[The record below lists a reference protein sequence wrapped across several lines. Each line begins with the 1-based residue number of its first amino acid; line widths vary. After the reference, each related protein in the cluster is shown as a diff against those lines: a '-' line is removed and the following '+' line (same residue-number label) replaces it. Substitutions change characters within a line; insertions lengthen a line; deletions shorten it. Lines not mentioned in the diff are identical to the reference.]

1 MGTGNKAKKKKK
13 KKEVEGNFN
22 YDDLSTTAQYDNKEV
37 LTSGNPE
44 IDKKMGGGIPI
55 GSLTLIEGPNDC
67 GKSVLTQQLLWGA
80 AQQGFH
86 TAVYTTENTIKSL
99 LKQMDS
105 LALNVTDFFLLGH
118 LKIFPLSV
126 EGTECA
132 DVNLLS
138 TIVNAVMETKIE
150 VVIIDSLSIFTIH
163 STDSDIL
170 NFFTSCKDM
179 CDSGKTFL
187 IIIHDFAVGITML
200 TRLRSMCDAHI
211 ALRLDKSDLTVIKAM
226 EIMKIRGAQLTTGN
240 ILHFEVEPEFGLRII
255 PVLRARV

>member
-1 MGTGNKAKKKKK
+1 MGRGNKAKKK
-13 KKEVEGNFN
+13 KKEVEGNYN
-22 YDDLSTTAQYDNKEV
+22 DDDVSIVAHYRNKEV

-55 GSLTLIEGPNDC
+55 GSLTLIEGPNDS

-86 TAVYTTENTIKSL
+86 IAVYTTENTIKTL

-126 EGTECA
+126 ERAECA

-138 TIVNAVMETKIE
+138 TIVSTVVETKIE
-150 VVIIDSLSIFTIH
+150 VVIIDSLTVLTSH
-163 STDSDIL
+163 SSDSDIL
-170 NFFTSCKDM
+170 NFFTTCKNM

-187 IIIHDFAVGITML
+187 MIIHDYAVGLNML
-200 TRLRSMCDAHI
+200 SRLRSMCDAHI
-211 ALRLDKSDLTVIKAM
+211 TLRLDKSDLRLVKAM